1 MQGMAFCAGPLPK
14 DADCGEDKRIQSRQH
29 ELMGDKEM
37 KGISSRMRRCRAQVA
52 MEYMI
57 LVGFLVVV
65 TIPLILVYN
74 TQYRG
79 TNQQIIANQCD
90 QLGQKIIDT
99 AESIYYLGQ
108 PSKTT
113 IKIYMPQQIVNVTVG
128 NREIVFMITGQGGGI
143 SEVVKM
149 SNVPINGTLE
159 PSAGMHFI
167 TVQSVGSYVN
177 ISST

>member
-1 MQGMAFCAGPLPK
+1 
-14 DADCGEDKRIQSRQH
+14 
-29 ELMGDKEM
+29 M
-37 KGISSRMRRCRAQVA
+37 KITKKAQVS

-57 LVGFLVVV
+57 LVGFLLVV

-79 TNQQIIANQCD
+79 TNQQIIANQAD

-113 IKIYMPQQIVNVTVG
+113 IKLYMPQQLEGITITSN
-128 NREIVFMITGQGGGI
+128 EITFRIFAQRGGI
-143 SEVVKM
+143 DEVVKL
-149 SNVPINGTLE
+149 SSVPINGTISNSPGL
-159 PSAGMHFI
+159 HYI

>member
-1 MQGMAFCAGPLPK
+1 MAFCARTLLK
-14 DADCGEDKRIQSRQH
+14 AAVSRKDKRIQCRKY
-29 ELMGDKEM
+29 EFVDGKEM
-37 KGISSRMRRCRAQVA
+37 RINGLSRKAQVA

-57 LVGFLVVV
+57 LVGFLVVI

-79 TNQQIIANQCD
+79 TSQQIIANQAD
-90 QLGQKIIDT
+90 QIGQKIVDT

-113 IKIYMPQQIVNVTVG
+113 VKIYIPEQIESITI
-128 NREIVFMITGQGGGI
+128 RDYEIMFKLMTSKGTDD
-143 SEVVKM
+143 VVKL
-149 SNVPINGTLE
+149 SNVPLNGTL
-159 PSAGMHFI
+159 PSTSGMHYV
-167 TVQSVGSYVN
+167 TVQSVGGYVN